1 MNPNLLHWQAD
12 SLLLSLQGS
21 PEVRA
26 ENPNLEATPCSVKA
40 SSHPGSHVG
49 WSQEEIKPC
58 CQPQLEVVGESY
70 HPYPAAGVIELQLI
84 SFASQ
89 RARCFS
95 RLLFCMCEGPSTR
108 PAVRVQY
115 IQILGTCVINADL
128 PGLLFWCKQL
138 LRYAYCHMLICKSI
152 SFKGSSAGPLVLF
165 AFLSLPPPPC
175 YQWFLPYS
183 SCPFHTKRLCSSK
196 MPIPGKTKAEELLHS
211 KGNQMHLMTLHWTP
225 CKKKKKLKLLL
236 STFPIQS
243 VRLGGDPQ
251 TTTVLCQC

>member
-12 SLLLSLQGS
+12 SLLLSLQES

-58 CQPQLEVVGESY
+58 CQPLLKVVGESY
-70 HPYPAAGVIELQLI
+70 HPYPAASVIEFQLI

-89 RARCFS
+89 SARYFS
-95 RLLFCMCEGPSTR
+95 WLLFCMCRGPSTH

-115 IQILGTCVINADL
+115 IQILSTCIINADL

-138 LRYAYCHMLICKSI
+138 FRYAYCHMLICKSI
-152 SFKGSSAGPLVLF
+152 SFKGSSAGPRVMF

-175 YQWFLPYS
+175 YQWFHPIHPALFIQNDCVLQRCQYRERQKQRNY
-183 SCPFHTKRLCSSK
+183 CILKETKC
-196 MPIPGKTKAEELLHS
+196 I
-211 KGNQMHLMTLHWTP
+211 
-225 CKKKKKLKLLL
+225 
-236 STFPIQS
+236 
-243 VRLGGDPQ
+243 
-251 TTTVLCQC
+251 